1 MYRIEVA
8 PGEESVFRTI
18 EELAVAIR
26 NGVVTPRAR
35 IYHHASEKWLPI
47 GLHPHY
53 KKALEMPVSKTAHP
67 SGKSPTPA
75 PTARPSPPPTPRAAP
90 IVEPPGEAKPPR
102 PVPPP
107 VQSPIVAMQQEVLRD
122 LPVVAIPEPVAA
134 IPRPEPLPWSPPAPR
149 VAAAPPPRPIAPPR
163 PTVSTAPTFA
173 EPAPERHA
181 APAMEP
187 RHAVSAIERRHQAP
201 ALESHQGEIAPEPH
215 HAPLEDAA
223 PARPTARRSQR
234 MSGRPMLLVG
244 VAAALVIGTHL
255 ALTATPSPGR
265 AGSTVPSEAT
275 EPGEPQAVEQQ
286 LGAQQPVQ
294 QPPASRQ
301 PAPRQP
307 ASRLPAVEQPVQ
319 PPHAAHEPERS
330 PMVPGP
336 AFAGS
341 APVRSGSHP
350 VNPPSP
356 TTASAALAPPAGVD
370 PAAPDIAPP
379 PAALDLALPSLPDST
394 VPSARV
400 GDTLAMQKILRA
412 LNGAKP

>member
-67 SGKSPTPA
+67 SGKTPTPA
-75 PTARPSPPPTPRAAP
+75 PTARPSPPPAPRATA
-90 IVEPPGEAKPPR
+90 IIEPPAQAKPPR
-102 PVPPP
+102 PIPPP

-122 LPVVAIPEPVAA
+122 LPVVAIPEPVATVA
-134 IPRPEPLPWSPPAPR
+134 RPEPLPWSPPAPR
-149 VAAAPPPRPIAPPR
+149 VAAAPPPRPIVPPR
-163 PTVSTAPTFA
+163 PTVSAAPTFA
-173 EPAPERHA
+173 EPAPERPA

-187 RHAVSAIERRHQAP
+187 RHAASAIERRHQPP
-201 ALESHQGEIAPEPH
+201 AMETQQEEIALEPH
-215 HAPLEDAA
+215 HAALEDAG
-223 PARPTARRSQR
+223 PARPTARRSRR
-234 MSGRPMLLVG
+234 MSGRPTLLVG

-255 ALTATPSPGR
+255 ALTATPSPDR
-265 AGSTVPSEAT
+265 AESTVPREAA

-286 LGAQQPVQ
+286 LGAQHPVQ
-294 QPPASRQ
+294 QPPVPRQPPVSRQ
-301 PAPRQP
+301 PALQQR
-307 ASRLPAVEQPVQ
+307 AQ
-319 PPHAAHEPERS
+319 PPRATREPERS

-336 AFAGS
+336 AFTGS
-341 APVRSGSHP
+341 APVRPGSHTA
-350 VNPPSP
+350 NPPSRTT
-356 TTASAALAPPAGVD
+356 TTATLPPPASVD

-400 GDTLAMQKILRA
+400 GDTLAMKKILQA

>member
-1 MYRIEVA
+1 
-8 PGEESVFRTI
+8 
-18 EELAVAIR
+18 
-26 NGVVTPRAR
+26 
-35 IYHHASEKWLPI
+35 
-47 GLHPHY
+47 
-53 KKALEMPVSKTAHP
+53 
-67 SGKSPTPA
+67 
-75 PTARPSPPPTPRAAP
+75 
-90 IVEPPGEAKPPR
+90 
-102 PVPPP
+102 
-107 VQSPIVAMQQEVLRD
+107 
-122 LPVVAIPEPVAA
+122 
-134 IPRPEPLPWSPPAPR
+134 
-149 VAAAPPPRPIAPPR
+149 
-163 PTVSTAPTFA
+163 
-173 EPAPERHA
+173 
-181 APAMEP
+181 MEP
-187 RHAVSAIERRHQAP
+187 RHAASAIERRHQAP
-201 ALESHQGEIAPEPH
+201 ALESHQGEIALEPH

-255 ALTATPSPGR
+255 ALTATPSPDR
-265 AGSTVPSEAT
+265 AESTVPSEAT
-275 EPGEPQAVEQQ
+275 EPVEPQAVEQQ

-307 ASRLPAVEQPVQ
+307 APRQPASRQPALEQRVQ

-341 APVRSGSHP
+341 APVRSGSHR

-356 TTASAALAPPAGVD
+356 TTASAALAPPASVD